1 MGCSAIFG
9 ISKTNGVISIHMGSG
24 IATSGLGI
32 KIRIILQRKK
42 SADPENLIQIH
53 PQLLDLSGT
62 QMAEQNQGQTHF
74 LFHFIRGKNR
84 LWGSVNT
91 RRGAEKI
98 VFLSESY
105 VLPTQKISL

>member
-1 MGCSAIFG
+1 MGCRAIFG
-9 ISKTNGVISIHMGSG
+9 ITKTYGVIISMHMSSG

-74 LFHFIRGKNR
+74 LLHFIRGKNR
-84 LWGSVNT
+84 LWGSVNMG
-91 RRGAEKI
+91 RGAEK
-98 VFLSESY
+98 
-105 VLPTQKISL
+105 K